1 MADFYLGKKLR
12 LNPSLKCNNYYVLH
26 VACFSVFFIGRMG
39 LVPYINVPYVRP
51 ID

>member
-12 LNPSLKCNNYYVLH
+12 LNPSLKCKNYYVLH
-26 VACFSVFFIGRMG
+26 VAFPVFFIGRMG